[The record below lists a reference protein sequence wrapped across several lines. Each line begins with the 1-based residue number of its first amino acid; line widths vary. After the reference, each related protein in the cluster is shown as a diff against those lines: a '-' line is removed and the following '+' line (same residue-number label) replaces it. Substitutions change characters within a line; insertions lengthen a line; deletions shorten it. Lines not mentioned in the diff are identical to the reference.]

1 MISIRK
7 QEGQE
12 KIVMNN
18 MIVSRQNQYYKM
30 AKSLHLRKHRE
41 KYGLFLIEGVRTVE
55 EAITGSFKI
64 RFILYSEKLLRH
76 ERGRRLLDKMDDAE
90 IAAWQVDDKLF
101 DDVVETENSQG
112 IIAVAETMT
121 IQLED
126 VIIQKDSVILILD
139 GVQDPGNLGTML
151 RTACAA
157 GARAAV
163 LMKGTTDIYNSKV
176 VRASMG
182 GFFHLPVVNAADN
195 SAVCAFLKEKGFRI
209 LVADL
214 GGENLYYDTCLNGP
228 VAWVL
233 GNEAQGPD
241 RLWLDN
247 ADEIVKIPLLGPAES
262 LNVAVAAGIL
272 LYETVRQRNGQ

>member
-1 MISIRK
+1 
-7 QEGQE
+7 
-12 KIVMNN
+12 MNR

-30 AKSLHLRKHRE
+30 AKSLHLRKHRG
-41 KYGLFLIEGVRTVE
+41 KYGLFLIEGVRAVE
-55 EAITGSFKI
+55 EAVTGSFKI
-64 RFILYSEKLLRH
+64 RFILYSEKLLQH
-76 ERGRRLLDKMDDAE
+76 ERGRRLLDWIDDAGVS
-90 IAAWQVDDKLF
+90 AWQVDDKLF

-121 IQLED
+121 LQLED
-126 VIIQKDSVILILD
+126 LKIQKDSVILVLD

-157 GARAAV
+157 GAGAAV
-163 LMKGTTDIYNSKV
+163 LMKGTTDIYNSKA

-182 GFFHLPVVNAADN
+182 GLFHLPVVNVADT
-195 SAVCAFLKEKGFRI
+195 SAVCAFLKAKGFRI

-214 GGENLYYDTCLNGP
+214 GGEKLYYNTCLNGP

-247 ADEIVKIPLLGPAES
+247 ADEIVKIPLLGQAES

-272 LYETVRQRNGQ
+272 LYETIRQRKEQ